1 MQKTE
6 NHTCRELIAQAI
18 YRNRLNLE
26 RIIKCVD
33 MLTEDELWQHPNAS
47 SNSIGNL
54 ILHLSGNITQ
64 YIISALG
71 NSPDRRERSLEF
83 SSDRTINATELKELI
98 TSTCNNAASVIEG
111 LDTPDLSRMY
121 EVQGHIMN
129 GIAIIIHVTEH
140 LSYHT
145 GQIVFLTKLLKDVD
159 MGFYKGMDLNKRN
172 GPIKE

>member
-6 NHTCRELIAQAI
+6 DHTGRELISQVI
-18 YRNRLNLE
+18 YRNGLNLQ

-33 MLTEDELWQHPNAS
+33 LLTEDELWQHPNGS

-54 ILHLSGNITQ
+54 ILHLNGNITQ

-71 NSPDRRERSLEF
+71 NSPDLRERDLEF
-83 SSDRTINATELKELI
+83 SSRSTLKAAEQKDLI
-98 TSTCNNAASVIEG
+98 TSTINNAAGVMED
-111 LDTPDLSRMY
+111 LDAAELTRIY
-121 EVQGHIMN
+121 EVQGHVMS

-159 MGFYKGMDLNKRN
+159 LGFYKGMDLNKKN
-172 GPIKE
+172 GPLRK

>member
-1 MQKTE
+1 MQRTE
-6 NHTCRELIAQAI
+6 DHTGRELISQAI
-18 YRNRLNLE
+18 YRNGLNLQ

-33 MLTEDELWQHPNAS
+33 LLTEDELWQHPNGS

-54 ILHLSGNITQ
+54 ILHLNGNITQ

-71 NSPDRRERSLEF
+71 NSPDLRERDLEF
-83 SSDRTINATELKELI
+83 SSNSTLKAAELKDLI
-98 TSTCNNAASVIEG
+98 TLTINNAAGVMEDVDAAELTRI
-111 LDTPDLSRMY
+111 Y
-121 EVQGHIMN
+121 EVQGHVMS

-159 MGFYKGMDLNKRN
+159 LGFYKGMDLNKKN
-172 GPIKE
+172 GPLRK